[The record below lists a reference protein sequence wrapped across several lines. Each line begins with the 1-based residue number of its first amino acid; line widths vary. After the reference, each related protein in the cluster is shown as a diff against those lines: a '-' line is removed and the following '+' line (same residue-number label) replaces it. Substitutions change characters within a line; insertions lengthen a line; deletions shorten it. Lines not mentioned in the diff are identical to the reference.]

1 MAAAAELGCARGAV
15 VLEAWRY
22 VAAPATGAEPE
33 PEPLEGLMA
42 GAAPCAETDPATSRG
57 PGGGCAGPRRR
68 AARTKPTGVGWD
80 GPGTGRRRA
89 EGCVVSPGRGGRSD
103 GGRTGAGLATPQ
115 QDEVA
120 PLARAGLPR
129 RGAPRGRP
137 LQQPGASFVSP
148 PRGFP
153 ARHADAKPTDGR
165 PPGTALAGPD
175 LGSRGSERHLGDR
188 GAAGARAVPAK
199 GSGAPCWSKT
209 RPSFGLARLLAPRGA
224 RPQVERES
232 HGVHSHAFLCP
243 ACSLPRPRLVSR
255 IRERARGCGPGI
267 PECSSSSSTRSQTCS
282 RLDVALNV
290 VDTFLNLAFLI
301 CEVKCL

>member
-175 LGSRGSERHLGDR
+175 LGSRGSERR
-188 GAAGARAVPAK
+188 G
-199 GSGAPCWSKT
+199 
-209 RPSFGLARLLAPRGA
+209 
-224 RPQVERES
+224 
-232 HGVHSHAFLCP
+232 
-243 ACSLPRPRLVSR
+243 SLPQRLEIEVQLALGPCLRRGRGRPVGVRQGPRL
-255 IRERARGCGPGI
+255 AWHGCWH
-267 PECSSSSSTRSQTCS
+267 
-282 RLDVALNV
+282 
-290 VDTFLNLAFLI
+290 LAGL
-301 CEVKCL
+301 VPR